1 MQNENRIYAVDVQ
14 LFSGNE
20 SEAAVVL
27 IYAPNAELA
36 KNKITIYQQQHQLRL
51 NYALLP
57 LPLELYVQRHADGA
71 LIEPIRTASRDLSDA
86 RALIIFMPN
95 RYQQSDKTDSPCL
108 IKTEVLL
115 RNPNEARGPFLFQ
128 ALPDSVI
135 PYLWPEDDSD
145 NCYVIVNAESSAWF
159 PTGFERDDIRFAC
172 LYKGEQA
179 ERKRNIAPYLIKL
192 SASHSFA
199 EALFSTPMAGKE
211 NDDGPQQWYKHF
223 GFFFRSRAEFDEL
236 LQHFRKFM
244 ILPTYD
250 ERQLYFRFY
259 DPRVLEDYL
268 DRLLCYPK
276 KLAAFWGGRLIE
288 SIMLPKG
295 DYFVHYAPN
304 TDLSA
309 VTPAKKQFDKFEV
322 EEFIKQYNQTLY
334 IGLVDS
340 LLNTSPFLLKQYTRK
355 EIEDVVYYHHNISKQ
370 YHFHES
376 VTIGIFTLITL
387 LYGKTIDKLDPEP
400 VILSLLKSDYLTELD
415 KAYYIKQRIEFLE
428 SQSIIYNKFKEHYD
442 KQFKR

>member
-1 MQNENRIYAVDVQ
+1 MQNENRIYAVDAQ
-14 LFSGNE
+14 LLSGNE

-51 NYALLP
+51 NYSLLP
-57 LPLELYVQRHADGA
+57 LPLELYFQRHADGA

-95 RYQQSDKTDSPCL
+95 RFEQSDKTDSPCL

-115 RNPNEARGPFLFQ
+115 RAPNEERGPFLFQ

-145 NCYVIVNAESSAWF
+145 NCYVIVNAESSTWF

-179 ERKRNIAPYLIKL
+179 ERMRNIAPYLIKL
-192 SASHSFA
+192 PASHSFA
-199 EALFSTPMAGKE
+199 EELFSTPMAGKE

-223 GFFFRSRAEFDEL
+223 GFFFRSRAEFDDL

-276 KLAAFWGGRLIE
+276 KLAAFFGGSLIE
-288 SIMLPKG
+288 SIVLPKG

-309 VTPAKKQFDKFEV
+309 VPPAKKQFDKFEMDI
-322 EEFIKQYNQTLY
+322 FIAQRNQ
-334 IGLVDS
+334 S
-340 LLNTSPFLLKQYTRK
+340 LLAGLANDMLVAKPVLAEYYDRETIEKVVHHCYQVCHKHGIYQTS
-355 EIEDVVYYHHNISKQ
+355 V
-370 YHFHES
+370 
-376 VTIGIFTLITL
+376 IGIFSL
-387 LYGKTIDKLDPEP
+387 
-400 VILSLLKSDYLTELD
+400 LSLACGSVIDIADPQREINRILQSQLSEQEKLYE
-415 KAYYIKQRIEFLE
+415 IKKRFAFLAN
-428 SQSIIYNKFKEHYD
+428 QGIIQNKLGETNG
-442 KQFKR
+442 